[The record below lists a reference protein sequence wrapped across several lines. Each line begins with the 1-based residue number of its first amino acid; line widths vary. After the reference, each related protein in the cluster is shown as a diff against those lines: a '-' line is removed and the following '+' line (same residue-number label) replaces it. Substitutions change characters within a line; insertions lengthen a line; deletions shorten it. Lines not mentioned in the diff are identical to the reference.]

1 VIINY
6 YPYQPPEMKIKEG
19 DESSNG
25 GIKKAPPKRGRKVD
39 TTARARPEKRRDLD
53 RGYFY
58 VCPKGCGRF
67 YENKRFVSLQQTLLW
82 GELCF
87 TLESPF
93 SFPSISTP

>member
-1 VIINY
+1 
-6 YPYQPPEMKIKEG
+6 MKIEEEE
-19 DESSNG
+19 ESSDG
-25 GIKKAPPKRGRKVD
+25 GVKKAPPKPGRKVD
-39 TTARARPEKRRDLD
+39 TTATARQKKRRDLD

-87 TLESPF
+87 NLVSPF
-93 SFPSISTP
+93 SLPSISTC